1 MNRSRSELRRE
12 FRYGSHV
19 PHPIGLANVKSC
31 SFSLAGLTV
40 LVTGVVLGLTPVF
53 SHAEA
58 DDDRRLRQLAGQAA
72 SYAGEVRA
80 LLAKG
85 ADPNVPDRDGRTAVH
100 GAARLGA
107 LETLAALLEAGGT
120 PDRRDEDGNTPLHF
134 AADASQPTLM
144 VDRSIATIH
153 LLLNARAD
161 ADAVN
166 AEARTPLHLAAGSHD
181 RAGGV
186 AALLSKGA
194 DPNRKNRQGNTPLHV
209 AVGPDLGWPGVVRAL
224 LDGGAGPRTEN
235 GDGLTAL
242 QLFIRAAPDRGDTVA
257 ILIDAGADPDRKYPN
272 GDAPLHAAI
281 RSGGSRGKVGV
292 SEALLAAGADP
303 CIRDACGFIP
313 YSVAREGGEIHRTL
327 DRAGGYERA
336 CDEEGEAISLDSS
349 QQRRIQ
355 MALADSGFD
364 PGPADGEFGPRTRR
378 AIEAWQQANGHAPT
392 GELTSGQVGALLDDS
407 IPVSIVP
414 FGSDWIIVEN
424 QPCQIYNAYG
434 LSELTVTWSGACVDG
449 KASGRG
455 RTVWRWSGGKEAV
468 IESGF
473 RDGKIHGHGSLTL
486 SGGSRYE
493 GEWRD
498 GKQHGHGVYT
508 KSDGTRYEG
517 EWRDGCFEDDDV
529 QAWVG
534 TTKEACGFE

>member
-1 MNRSRSELRRE
+1 M
-12 FRYGSHV
+12 F
-19 PHPIGLANVKSC
+19 KSC

-53 SHAEA
+53 SHAET

-144 VDRSIATIH
+144 VDRSIATIR
-153 LLLNARAD
+153 LLLDARAD

-166 AEARTPLHLAAGSHD
+166 AEGRTPLHLAAGSHD

-209 AVGPDLGWPGVVRAL
+209 TVGPNLGWPGVVRAL
-224 LDGGAGPRTEN
+224 LDGGANPRTEN

-257 ILIDAGADPDRKYPN
+257 ILVDAGADPDRKYPD

-303 CIRDACGFIP
+303 CIRDARGFIP
-313 YSVAREGGEIHRTL
+313 YSVAREGGEIHRAL

-336 CDEEGEAISLDSS
+336 CDEEGGAISLDSS

-364 PGPADGEFGPRTRR
+364 PGPADGKFGPRTLR

-392 GELTSGQVGALLDDS
+392 GELTSGQVEALLDDS

-414 FGSDWIIVEN
+414 FGSNWIIVEN
-424 QPCQIYNAYG
+424 QPCQMYN
-434 LSELTVTWSGACVDG
+434 SNPQPEETVTWSGACVDG
-449 KASGRG
+449 KTSGRG
-455 RTVWRWSGGKEAV
+455 RAVWRLPDG
-468 IESGF
+468 ESVFEGEH
-473 RDGKIHGHGSLTL
+473 RDGKRHGQGIETWSD
-486 SGGSRYE
+486 GRRFE
-493 GEWRD
+493 GEFRD
-498 GKQHGHGVYT
+498 DKIEEQ
-508 KSDGTRYEG
+508 R
-517 EWRDGCFEDDDV
+517 RD
-529 QAWVG
+529 
-534 TTKEACGFE
+534 T